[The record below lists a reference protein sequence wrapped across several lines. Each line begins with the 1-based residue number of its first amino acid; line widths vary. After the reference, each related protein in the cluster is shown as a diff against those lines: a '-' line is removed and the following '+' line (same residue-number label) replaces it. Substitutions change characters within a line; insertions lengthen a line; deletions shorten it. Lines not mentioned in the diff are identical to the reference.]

1 MIEGKGKRIFAGV
14 LAGCMVGGV
23 ALAMLPVQR
32 TAKPVAKVTPA
43 AKVAPKATPTPV
55 PSPIVPAAT
64 TEPAPV
70 AEAAQSYVVKSVLT
84 IPKPLRQGDFY
95 WNEAAAPATGA
106 MVITVDLAAQTVS
119 AFRDGHEIGTDVI
132 VYGSDETPTPLG
144 IFPITQKDA
153 KHVSNIYG
161 TPMPYMLRMTNDGIS
176 IHGSQVGDGYVT
188 HGCVGVPT
196 AFAKKL
202 FGAVKLGDRIIVTRG
217 EMLDVGQPIKAA

>member
-14 LAGCMVGGV
+14 LAGCMVSGV
-23 ALAMLPVQR
+23 ALAMLPVHR
-32 TAKPVAKVTPA
+32 PVKPA
-43 AKVAPKATPTPV
+43 AKV
-55 PSPIVPAAT
+55 VPAAKLASKAT
-64 TEPAPV
+64 AKPSSPPV
-70 AEAAQSYVVKSVLT
+70 ATVAVIKPVPVVDAVQSYVVKSVLT

-95 WNEAAAPATGA
+95 WNESAAPVAGA
-106 MVITVDLAAQTVS
+106 VVITVDLAAQTVS
-119 AFRDGHEIGTDVI
+119 AFRDGHEIGTAVI

-217 EMLDVGQPIKAA
+217 EMLDVGQAIKAA

>member
-14 LAGCMVGGV
+14 LAGCMLGGV
-23 ALAMLPVQR
+23 ALAMLLVQR
-32 TAKPVAKVTPA
+32 AAKPVPKAVVPIKVAKVRPVAVPSAPVAA
-43 AKVAPKATPTPV
+43 AK
-55 PSPIVPAAT
+55 
-64 TEPAPV
+64 PAPV
-70 AEAAQSYVVKSVLT
+70 AEAAQPYVVKHVLT
-84 IPKPLRQGDFY
+84 IPKPLKQGDFY
-95 WNEAAAPATGA
+95 WDESAAPASGA
-106 MVITVDLAAQTVS
+106 VVITVDLAAQTVS
-119 AFRDGHEIGTDVI
+119 AFRDGYEIGTAVI

-153 KHVSNIYG
+153 KHVSSIYG

-217 EMLDVGQPIKAA
+217 EMLDVGQAIKAV

>member
-14 LAGCMVGGV
+14 LAGCMLSGV

-32 TAKPVAKVTPA
+32 TAKPVAKVATA
-43 AKVAPKATPTPV
+43 TNVAPKATPTPV
-55 PSPIVPAAT
+55 SSPIVPATT

-70 AEAAQSYVVKSVLT
+70 ADAAQSYVVKSVLT

-95 WNEAAAPATGA
+95 WNEAAAPATGT

-119 AFRDGHEIGTDVI
+119 AFRDGHEIGTAVI

-144 IFPITQKDA
+144 IFPITQKSA

-202 FGAVKLGDRIIVTRG
+202 FDAVRLGDRIIVTRG
-217 EMLDVGQPIKAA
+217 EMLDVGQAIKAA